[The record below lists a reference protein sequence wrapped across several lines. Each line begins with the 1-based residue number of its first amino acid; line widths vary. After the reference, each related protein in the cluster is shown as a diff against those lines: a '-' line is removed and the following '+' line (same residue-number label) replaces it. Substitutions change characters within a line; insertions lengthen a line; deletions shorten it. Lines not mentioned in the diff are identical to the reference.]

1 MESYFSPIRLTDV
14 PYEWSCYSTVEEV
27 QALLS
32 CLSSQGIRES
42 ELKKALKEKLPEIT
56 EGIVKRLVWL
66 EGDITYAYPLHIIFC
81 TYLLSWS
88 FGQEIFGLRSLRK
101 D

>member
-1 MESYFSPIRLTDV
+1 MELYFSPIRLTDV
-14 PYEWSCYSTVEEV
+14 PYEWSCYSSVEEV

-56 EGIVKRLVWL
+56 EGIVKRLVWH
-66 EGDITYAYPLHIIFC
+66 EGHISLPFTHHIL
-81 TYLLSWS
+81 YLFTELGFWTGN
-88 FGQEIFGLRSLRK
+88 FWLKVFT
-101 D
+101 

>member
-56 EGIVKRLVWL
+56 EGIVKRLVWH
-66 EGDITYAYPLHIIFC
+66 EGHICLPFTHIIFC
-81 TYLLSWS
+81 TYLLSWG
-88 FGQEIFGLRSLRK
+88 FGQEIFGLRSLHK